1 MDKVPYTPNPA
12 TIKKFFQAIQDL
24 GTPPKVNQQ
33 YLPTIG
39 FKSSNDRYLIGILKF
54 LGFIDH
60 MNVPTARWNE
70 YKNKGKA
77 TQLMT
82 SAIKSAYKDLFETYP
97 DAEKRD
103 KSIISNFFASK
114 FGASATISGLMEYTF
129 RQLCGLA
136 DFGMVGVIEPEEK
149 VTTIKKEQGIVT
161 QGGPVPVTININIQ
175 LQLPAT
181 EDAAIYDSLFTA
193 LKKHLLS

>member
-12 TIKKFFQAIQDL
+12 TIKKFFEAIQDL
-24 GTPPKVNQQ
+24 GTPPKVNQK

-39 FKSSNDRYLIGILKF
+39 FKSSNDRYLIGIIKF
-54 LGFIDH
+54 LGFIDQ
-60 MNVPTARWNE
+60 MNVPTVKWNE

-82 SAIKSAYKDLFETYP
+82 STIKSAYKDLFETYP

-103 KSIISNFFASK
+103 KSTISNFFASK
-114 FGASATISGLMEYTF
+114 FGASASTSALMEYTF

-136 DFGMVGVIEPEEK
+136 DFGIAEVVEPEEK
-149 VTTIKKEQGIVT
+149 VTTIRKKEAIIT
-161 QGGPVPVTININIQ
+161 QVGPVPVTINVNIQ